1 VARSGIE
8 AAMHR
13 RTLVLALPALAFVTH
28 AADVAEDAGPAGHRV
43 STAQLQR
50 LLTQRFPLRYP
61 VPGLLNLDLQ
71 TPQLTMLPEQNRLRA
86 AMPVV
91 AAGPAL
97 HQAHQ
102 GSFDLDFALRYE
114 ASDRSVRAHRLRLGR
129 LRFPTLQAPVVA
141 LLDTYAPALAEQAL
155 GEVVLHQLQPQDL
168 KAIDAIGMQPG
179 AVTVTK
185 DGLVIGL
192 VPKPL

>member
-1 VARSGIE
+1 
-8 AAMHR
+8 MQR
-13 RTLVLALPALAFVTH
+13 RTLVLALPAVAFVVH
-28 AADVAEDAGPAGHRV
+28 AADDAGPPGHRV
-43 STAQLQR
+43 SSAQLQR
-50 LLTQRFPLRYP
+50 LLAQRFPLRYP

-71 TPQLTMLPEQNRLRA
+71 TPQLTMLPDQNRLRA
-86 AMPVV
+86 GMPVV

-102 GSFDLDFALRYE
+102 GRFDVDFALRYE
-114 ASDRSVRAHRLRLGR
+114 ASDRTVRAHHLRLGR
-129 LRFPTLQAPVVA
+129 LHFPTLQPAAVE
-141 LLDTYAPALAEQAL
+141 LLNTYAPALAAQSL
-155 GEVVLHQLQPQDL
+155 SEVVLHQLQPQDL

-179 AVTVTK
+179 AITVTK

>member
-1 VARSGIE
+1 
-8 AAMHR
+8 MHR
-13 RTLVLALPALAFVTH
+13 RTLVLALIALTVVAH
-28 AADVAEDAGPAGHRV
+28 AADADPAEPPGHRV
-43 STAQLQR
+43 STAQLQQ
-50 LLTQRFPLRYP
+50 LLAQRFPLRYP

-71 TPQLTMLPEQNRLRA
+71 TPRLTLLPEQNRLRA
-86 AMPVV
+86 DMPVV

-102 GSFDLDFALRYE
+102 GRFDVDFALRYE
-114 ASDRSVRAHRLRLGR
+114 AGDRTVRAHRLRLGR
-129 LRFPTLQAPVVA
+129 LHFPTLPPAPVE
-141 LLDTYAPALAEQAL
+141 LLNTYAPMLAEQAL
-155 GEVVLHQLQPQDL
+155 NEVVLHRLQPQDL

-179 AVTVTK
+179 AITVTK